1 MKSAYLRLR
10 VRLTGLGL
18 WPSSRIAL
26 IACYLL
32 GLDVVLFGLQ
42 KLLSLLHSSWGDSL
56 GGWVTFLSFLAIV
69 FWSILAVKW
78 VKAKMLWRLRNRLI
92 VTYVFIGVIPVVMLV
107 VLGLLSFY
115 LFAGQFATFIVTMG
129 LKSDLTSLAAV
140 NSTITQQIAAA
151 IGRGPLNAAEVI
163 GSVHKSDKGWADRQ
177 ICVWL
182 NDRLILNSEPAG
194 STMAPVSIPRY
205 LKSSFRDVVRDHDRL
220 YLRAAETMP
229 VKDGTL
235 TVLSSEPFDQ
245 HLLEDLATNLGEV
258 TLYATG
264 LSLSQ
269 VEQPPKSGI
278 HITEENKPGTV
289 TLRTGDYVLDTG
301 KGIIK
306 PTYTAGTVPP
316 PTQRMD
322 RQVNFPTTVF
332 VVDWGTGQTNNPA
345 GISVQTRVSKLYER
359 LFGALGEF
367 APTIEFALL
376 FVAIVFGVIEAI
388 ALFIG
393 TRLTRTVTGAVAQLY
408 NATKHINRGDF
419 SHRIP
424 VKSHDQVAALAN
436 SFNSMTA
443 SLEKLIEEQKE
454 KQRLEN
460 ELVIAQEVQAQLFP
474 REISQLRSLEVHG
487 FCKPARTVS
496 GDYYDFLAVDSDRL
510 VLAVGDI
517 SGKGI
522 SAALLMATIH
532 SAVRAYSLQ
541 DIPAL
546 REPVAVGATANSSL
560 LLASGVNDTEVSPGL
575 LLALL
580 NHQLYE
586 STPPEKYATLF
597 LGIYNGVERRLV
609 YSNGGHLP
617 PIIMAED
624 GSVRR
629 LEQGGTVV
637 GLFDQMNYE
646 EGSVPMQSGEIFLA
660 YSDGVTEPE
669 NDFGE
674 FGETRLIELV
684 RENRDLPLTRISEI
698 VISAV
703 ADWIGAKEQPDDVT
717 LVLARA
723 R

>member
-140 NSTITQQIAAA
+140 NSTITHQIAAA

-474 REISQLRSLEVHG
+474 REISQLATLEVHG

-496 GDYYDFLAVDSDRL
+496 GDYYDFLKLDSDRL

-546 REPVAVGATANSSL
+546 REPVAIGAPGGGVGTEFSAPEISPAAL
-560 LLASGVNDTEVSPGL
+560 LG
-575 LLALL
+575 LL

-586 STPPEKYATLF
+586 STPAEKYATLF
-597 LGIYNGVERRLV
+597 LSIYHRITHRLT
-609 YSNGGHLP
+609 YSNGGHLA
-617 PIIMAED
+617 PIILSPD
-624 GSVRR
+624 GSIRR
-629 LEQGGTVV
+629 LDSGGMVV
-637 GLFDQMNYE
+637 GLFDHMSYE
-646 EGSVPMQSGEIFLA
+646 ETSVSLDAGEIFIA
-660 YSDGVTEPE
+660 YSDGITEPE

-674 FGETRLIELV
+674 FGEKQLIDLV
-684 RENRDLPLTRISEI
+684 RDNSELPLPRITEI
-698 VISAV
+698 VTTAV
-703 ADWIGAKEQPDDVT
+703 QDWIGAKEQPDDIT